1 LSFNIK
7 KKKKEEKCVHRA
19 RMFQL
24 PVLLKNKFKKKWK
37 NGKKMFPLSA
47 KVLKSKLTF
56 FLWSLTWC
64 IDFK

>member
-1 LSFNIK
+1 
-7 KKKKEEKCVHRA
+7 
-19 RMFQL
+19 MFQL
-24 PVLLKNKFKKKWK
+24 PVLLKNKFKEKWK

-56 FLWSLTWC
+56 FLWYLTWC